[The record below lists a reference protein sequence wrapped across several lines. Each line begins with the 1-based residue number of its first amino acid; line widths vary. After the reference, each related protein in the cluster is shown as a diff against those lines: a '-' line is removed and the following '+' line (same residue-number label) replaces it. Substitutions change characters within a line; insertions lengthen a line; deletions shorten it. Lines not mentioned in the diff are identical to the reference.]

1 MPLFLSVAYVCIFV
15 RSEVG
20 PSDGNGK
27 TKGMFAIDQLQNIMS
42 DDFTMLLAWVHY
54 LAFDLFVGHIITAN
68 ARALGMPNYFLWP
81 CLGLTFYL
89 GPCGYTLFVITRFV
103 YTRAQHKTGE
113 SMLKYISAID
123 QTIDNPLPLEV
134 GNTGAHVGSSCIAE
148 NEVSEI
154 QALKDI
160 VDDLTKKEQRLV
172 KANKSL
178 GSYHQRLNSMRP
190 ELKVPLL
197 NQANVV
203 GVQQVDKST
212 VDNYQMIVSLL
223 DAFCNKKKKKEDHG
237 YLDIPS
243 DFPYENAASTDE
255 KKKVNESIGVALK
268 KLCSGGLD
276 LSERLRSNPNEVLVV
291 LDAPSL
297 ATSKAVLSMFP
308 TMAQVAHQIIVPQAD
323 VLQYFQMIS
332 GGNGDHEM
340 YLGLRAQRLD
350 HWLCANAKVGFK
362 TILFY
367 ADFETTF
374 VGNHTKQFSPAMD
387 IQRYFRH
394 AYPAEPVSLLVLTVK
409 VRPPRGHEI
418 SVVNDF
424 VQYEGLLNGYDV
436 TVVETWAKS
445 MTTVMYEVRKI

>member
-1 MPLFLSVAYVCIFV
+1 M
-15 RSEVG
+15 
-20 PSDGNGK
+20 D
-27 TKGMFAIDQLQNIMS
+27 
-42 DDFTMLLAWVHY
+42 
-54 LAFDLFVGHIITAN
+54 
-68 ARALGMPNYFLWP
+68 
-81 CLGLTFYL
+81 
-89 GPCGYTLFVITRFV
+89 
-103 YTRAQHKTGE
+103 
-113 SMLKYISAID
+113 
-123 QTIDNPLPLEV
+123 
-134 GNTGAHVGSSCIAE
+134 
-148 NEVSEI
+148 
-154 QALKDI
+154 
-160 VDDLTKKEQRLV
+160 
-172 KANKSL
+172 
-178 GSYHQRLNSMRP
+178 
-190 ELKVPLL
+190 
-197 NQANVV
+197 
-203 GVQQVDKST
+203 VQPVDKST
-212 VDNYQMIVSLL
+212 VDNYNMIVSLL
-223 DAFCNKKKKKEDHG
+223 ETFCGKKAKEDHG

-276 LSERLRSNPNEVLVV
+276 LGERLRSNPNEVLVV

-308 TMAQVAHQIIVPQAD
+308 TMTQVAHQIIVPQAD
-323 VLQYFQMIS
+323 LLQYFQIIS
-332 GGNGDHEM
+332 GGNGDHDM
-340 YLGLRAQRLD
+340 YIGIRAQRLD

>member
-1 MPLFLSVAYVCIFV
+1 
-15 RSEVG
+15 
-20 PSDGNGK
+20 
-27 TKGMFAIDQLQNIMS
+27 
-42 DDFTMLLAWVHY
+42 
-54 LAFDLFVGHIITAN
+54 
-68 ARALGMPNYFLWP
+68 
-81 CLGLTFYL
+81 
-89 GPCGYTLFVITRFV
+89 
-103 YTRAQHKTGE
+103 
-113 SMLKYISAID
+113 
-123 QTIDNPLPLEV
+123 
-134 GNTGAHVGSSCIAE
+134 
-148 NEVSEI
+148 
-154 QALKDI
+154 
-160 VDDLTKKEQRLV
+160 
-172 KANKSL
+172 
-178 GSYHQRLNSMRP
+178 
-190 ELKVPLL
+190 L